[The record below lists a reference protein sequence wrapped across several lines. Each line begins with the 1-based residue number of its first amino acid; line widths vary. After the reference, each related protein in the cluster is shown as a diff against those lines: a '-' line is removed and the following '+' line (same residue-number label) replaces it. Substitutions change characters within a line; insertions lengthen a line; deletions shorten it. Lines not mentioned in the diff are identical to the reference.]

1 MILSTPL
8 FWNFLLLLPTME
20 NLTDY
25 IFLIIVGLI
34 AGCINIV
41 AGGGSLLTL
50 PVMIFLGL
58 PPNVANGTNRIAI
71 IIQNIFAVRGFQSK
85 GVSAFPFSI
94 YLAISA
100 VIGSV
105 IGASLAVDIK
115 GETFNKILGVVMLII
130 VGYMIFNRKSS
141 EKELIERITGKHFW
155 LGIIA
160 FFFVGIYGGFIQAGV
175 GFIMLLFLSSINHY
189 SLVKSNAIKVFVALI
204 YSIAAVAVF
213 AFNDAINWKYG
224 LVLSIG
230 NATGGWIMSRWSV
243 NKGDKFVKKVL
254 IIMVLAMAI
263 KLWFPDFY
271 TILAN
276 QFLELF

>member
-1 MILSTPL
+1 MDSSILDYL
-8 FWNFLLLLPTME
+8 FLVL
-20 NLTDY
+20 
-25 IFLIIVGLI
+25 VGFI
-34 AGCINIV
+34 AGGINIV

-50 PVMIFLGL
+50 PMLIFLGL

-71 IIQNIFAVRGFQSK
+71 IIQNIFAVKGFQSK
-85 GVSAFPFSI
+85 GVSAFPYSI

-100 VIGSV
+100 LIGAI

-115 GETFNKILGVVMLII
+115 GETFNKILGIIMVLIVI
-130 VGYMIFNRKSS
+130 YMILKRKSS
-141 EKELIERITGKHFW
+141 SKELLERITGKHFW
-155 LGIIA
+155 LGIVA

-204 YSIAAVAVF
+204 YSLAAVAVF
-213 AFNDAINWKYG
+213 AYNDSISWKHG
-224 LVLSIG
+224 FILAIG
-230 NATGGWIMSRWSV
+230 NASGGWLMSRWSV
-243 NKGDKFVKKVL
+243 NKGDGFIKKVL

-276 QFLELF
+276 QILELF

>member
-1 MILSTPL
+1 
-8 FWNFLLLLPTME
+8 ME
-20 NLTDY
+20 TTFTDY
-25 IFLIIVGLI
+25 IFLVLVGLV
-34 AGCINIV
+34 AGAINIL

-50 PVMIFLGL
+50 PMLIFLGL

-71 IIQNIFAVRGFQSK
+71 IIQNIFAVKGFQSK
-85 GVSAFPFSI
+85 GVTAFPYSI

-100 VIGSV
+100 LAGSV

-115 GETFNKILGVVMLII
+115 GETFNKILGGIMVLI
-130 VGYMIFNRKSS
+130 VFYMIFQRKSS
-141 EKELIERITGKHFW
+141 SKDFIERITGKHFW

-204 YSIAAVAVF
+204 YSIAAVAIF
-213 AFNDAINWKYG
+213 AYNDAINWKYG

-243 NKGDKFVKKVL
+243 NKGDKFVKKAL

-263 KLWFPDFY
+263 KLWYPDFY

-276 QFLELF
+276 QIKDLF

>member
-1 MILSTPL
+1 ML
-8 FWNFLLLLPTME
+8 
-20 NLTDY
+20 DY
-25 IFLIIVGLI
+25 ILLVLVGFI
-34 AGCINIV
+34 AGVINIL

-50 PVMIFLGL
+50 PMLIFLGL

-71 IIQNIFAVRGFQSK
+71 IIQNIFAVKGFQSK
-85 GVSAFPFSI
+85 GISAFPYSI
-94 YLAISA
+94 YLSISA
-100 VIGSV
+100 LIGAI

-115 GETFNKILGVVMLII
+115 GETFNKILGVIMVLI
-130 VGYMIFNRKSS
+130 VVYMIIKPKTSAND
-141 EKELIERITGKHFW
+141 LMERITGKQFW

-175 GFIMLLFLSSINHY
+175 GFIILLFLSSINGF

-204 YSIAAVAVF
+204 YSLAAVAIF
-213 AFNDAINWKYG
+213 AYNDSINWKYG
-224 LVLSIG
+224 LILSLG
-230 NATGGWIMSRWSV
+230 NASGGWVMSRWSV
-243 NKGDKFVKKVL
+243 NKGDGFVKKIL

-276 QFLELF
+276 QILDLF

>member
-1 MILSTPL
+1 MDA
-8 FWNFLLLLPTME
+8 NFI
-20 NLTDY
+20 DY
-25 IFLIIVGLI
+25 IFLVVVGFF
-34 AGCINIV
+34 AGGINIL

-50 PVMIFLGL
+50 PMLIFMGL

-71 IIQNIFAVRGFQSK
+71 IIQNIFAVKGFQSK
-85 GVSAFPFSI
+85 GVTAFPYSI

-100 VIGSV
+100 LLGSI

-115 GETFNKILGVVMLII
+115 GETFNKILGVIMVLL
-130 VGYMIFNRKSS
+130 VVYMILQRKSS
-141 EKELIERITGKHFW
+141 NKQLVERLTGKHFW
-155 LGIIA
+155 LGIVA

-175 GFIMLLFLSSINHY
+175 GFIMLLVVSSINHY
-189 SLVKSNAIKVFVALI
+189 SLVKRNAIKVFVALT

-213 AFNDAINWKYG
+213 AYNDAINWKYG

-254 IIMVLAMAI
+254 IIMVLAMAV

-271 TILAN
+271 TILAE
-276 QFLELF
+276 QFLELFNGV